1 MNKQKPKCKAA
12 VMLGRMS
19 RGCKKRITEAD
30 RAMRCERLVRASAIL
45 AAMRAAAR
53 VNDNARV
60 VPVPTREKGLK

>member
-1 MNKQKPKCKAA
+1 MSKPKCKAA

-45 AAMRAAAR
+45 AEMRAKAKAD
-53 VNDNARV
+53 DNAEAHASATKE
-60 VPVPTREKGLK
+60 PIA